1 MVDRGETFT
10 ARAMLR
16 TLAGKA
22 YKQLVVAR
30 PWREGVPGLL
40 RAGILVAHH
49 FYVWAAFW
57 QLSGAVRT
65 EADDRLLRRIGLVVE
80 IARAPGRLLKR
91 LLRARAAARLRS
103 SRPGERRP

>member
-1 MVDRGETFT
+1 MVDRGEVFT

-22 YKQLVVAR
+22 YKQLVVAK
-30 PWREGVPGLL
+30 PWREGVPGFL

-57 QLSGAVRT
+57 QLSGARRT
-65 EADDRLLRRIGLVVE
+65 EEDDRLLRRIGLAVE
-80 IARAPGRLLKR
+80 TARLPGRIAK
-91 LLRARAAARLRS
+91 RAAGLLARPS
-103 SRPGERRP
+103 SGERR